1 MTNSRAEQSKPNPT
15 PRALLVG
22 FIAGILAGIVSY
34 EIVGIVGLVIG
45 FIGGMIVGSRTVLM
59 VEKSKE
65 QVQLR
70 WSRFQSQT

>member
-1 MTNSRAEQSKPNPT
+1 MTDSRTEHSKPNPT
-15 PRALLVG
+15 ARAVLVG

-34 EIVGIVGLVIG
+34 EIVGSIVGLVIG

-65 QVQLR
+65 QAK
-70 WSRFQSQT
+70 

>member
-1 MTNSRAEQSKPNPT
+1 MTDSRPNQSKPNPR
-15 PRALLVG
+15 PRAVLVG
-22 FIAGILAGIVSY
+22 FIAGIVAGIASY

-65 QVQLR
+65 QTQ
-70 WSRFQSQT
+70 

>member
-1 MTNSRAEQSKPNPT
+1 MTNSRPEQSKPNPT
-15 PRALLVG
+15 ARAV
-22 FIAGILAGIVSY
+22 IAGFVAGIVAGIVSY

-65 QVQLR
+65 QAQ
-70 WSRFQSQT
+70 